1 MTQPSFSSFDAAL
14 IVRDAQGQN
23 LSARRL
29 TRFRKPTSCHRAW
42 VYPREVLKEALRL
55 NAAAV
60 IQAHNHLNRN
70 PKPDSAD
77 IVLNQRIKEAPD
89 SWRSHCTGSHLRG
102 WGRNCVVCRTRLA
115 VSWLRLLFS
124 NLKLLLR
131 SVALHI
137 IKRAR
142 ILYGFV
148 ILRI

>member
-14 IVRDAQGQN
+14 IVRDSQGQN
-23 LSARRL
+23 LSARQL

-42 VYPREVLKEALRL
+42 VYPREVVKEVLRL

-60 IQAHNHLNRN
+60 IQAHNHLSRN
-70 PKPDSAD
+70 PELDSAD
-77 IVLNQRIKEAPD
+77 ILLNQRIKKAPD
-89 SWRSHCTGSHLRG
+89 SWRSHSTGSHLRG
-102 WGRNCVVCRTRLA
+102 WGSNCVVCRTRLA

-131 SVALHI
+131 RVVLHI
-137 IKRAR
+137 IKRTR

-148 ILRI
+148 IFRI